1 MQLANIFFA
10 IGQVGYKRL
19 MEVHP
24 IPQHYAFSWFYLG
37 AVVVSLIGALCF
49 ADWQK
54 MPTTSLQWG
63 VLLWLGIGASGI
75 GYFMWNYGATQVD
88 AGTLAIMNNMMV
100 PAGLLVNFSI
110 WQQHPNWPSFIIG
123 ASLIVASLWIHRRWI
138 RRPVLQKEDC

>member
-1 MQLANIFFA
+1 
-10 IGQVGYKRL
+10 
-19 MEVHP
+19 
-24 IPQHYAFSWFYLG
+24 
-37 AVVVSLIGALCF
+37 
-49 ADWQK
+49 
-54 MPTTSLQWG
+54 
-63 VLLWLGIGASGI
+63 
-75 GYFMWNYGATQVD
+75 MWNYGATQVD